1 MRSAPKKKGNV
12 SQRVWEMC
20 GPLAQELGLSLWDV
34 QFVKEGADWFLRVF
48 IDKEGGVSIDDCV
61 DMTHALSPVLDREDP
76 IPQEYLLEVSSP
88 GLERRL
94 TRPEHFAAYVGR
106 PVRARLIRP
115 LENGQ
120 RELCGILLRAE
131 EDGQLEIQLDEETSV
146 TVEKITPKQSTAAP
160 LRKKLPAGLFLLS
173 LLGQLHH
180 LFPGRLLLF
189 PAWFPLGER
198 LQPHS
203 VVPALFKQRKIVGRR
218 RISGHSVLL
227 SCKLKEWAFTPPAG
241 AFQSPAAGRCAPVGF
256 LPPQPLRGPALF
268 CKQAFPG
275 AFAHRHTRGN
285 PWGRCTPDTNRAS
298 AA

>member
-61 DMTHALSPVLDREDP
+61 NMTHALSPVLDREDP

-131 EDGQLEIQLDEETSV
+131 ENGQLEIQLDEETSV
-146 TVEKITPKQSTAAP
+146 TVEKKECSSI
-160 LRKKLPAGLFLLS
+160 
-173 LLGQLHH
+173 
-180 LFPGRLLLF
+180 
-189 PAWFPLGER
+189 
-198 LQPHS
+198 HS
-203 VVPALFKQRKIVGRR
+203 VD
-218 RISGHSVLL
+218 
-227 SCKLKEWAFTPPAG
+227 E
-241 AFQSPAAGRCAPVGF
+241 
-256 LPPQPLRGPALF
+256 GP
-268 CKQAFPG
+268 
-275 AFAHRHTRGN
+275 
-285 PWGRCTPDTNRAS
+285 DE
-298 AA
+298 